1 MVVDRTNY
9 LLSNFIKERN
19 KKIMI
24 KISRDEAIA
33 IRNNLRG
40 VPVVIANRQS
50 KSKAKT
56 YYVESSPYVMRFL
69 TQIHKNDKVEHF
81 E

>member
-1 MVVDRTNY
+1 
-9 LLSNFIKERN
+9 
-19 KKIMI
+19 MI
-24 KISRDEAIA
+24 KITKQEAEA

-40 VPVVIANRQS
+40 VNVVVTNRQS

-56 YYVESSPYVMRFL
+56 YMVEESNYTLKFLERF
-69 TQIHKNDKVEHF
+69 HRNDKVEHF

>member
-1 MVVDRTNY
+1 
-9 LLSNFIKERN
+9 
-19 KKIMI
+19 MI
-24 KISRDEAIA
+24 KISKQEAEA

-40 VPVVIANRQS
+40 VNVVVTNRQS

-56 YYVESSPYVMRFL
+56 YMVEESNYTLKFLERF
-69 TQIHKNDKVEHF
+69 HRNDNVEHF